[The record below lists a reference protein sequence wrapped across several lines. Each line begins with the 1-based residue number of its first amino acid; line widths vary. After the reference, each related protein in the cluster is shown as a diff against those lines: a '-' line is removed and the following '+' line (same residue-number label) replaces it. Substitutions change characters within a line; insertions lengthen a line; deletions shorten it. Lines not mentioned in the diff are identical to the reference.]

1 MTTIQNNPQVTNP
14 DLLTTQ
20 NTNEPSKTHAE
31 KVRDPGS
38 THIRLNLSEAK
49 LTPGAPLPNWTPTD
63 IVFRNLGDI
72 ESVVDSQQFNIQQL
86 LSVLIKFAATVAETS
101 KNNRFDAALAAEA
114 LKLAGA
120 EKTRDSAQLQKAA
133 GVTKFALSGAAA
145 TVSIGGGLHGLG
157 SVKTPTATP
166 TTNDIPIDTPTTTP
180 SGVDAEI
187 PGDVTSLPGGGT
199 PDVAVDTTP
208 PGPDLDLSTAG
219 QSNDVP
225 VDVATNPNEVTT
237 NNIEKPTT
245 GDTPSELTP
254 GGNTS
259 EVSTQTD
266 TDVPENV
273 ATQTDTDVPSEARVD
288 NSATGETGR
297 QEATRTEATEEDRIK
312 EAARGFD
319 KVESVSAQQHAQ
331 NTKLES
337 ELQIYRGIS
346 QLLQGFGELG
356 GSQLEGTA
364 TAVQAEG
371 QRLNALA
378 ETRQAV
384 QQSENSYA
392 EEWQQYQAKVFQLAE
407 KVNDVAHQV
416 TQRIYS

>member
-1 MTTIQNNPQVTNP
+1 MHEEELMTTIQNNPQVQNQ
-14 DLLTTQ
+14 DLLNTQ
-20 NTNEPSKTHAE
+20 NTDAASRAANTHAD
-31 KVRDPGS
+31 KVREPGT
-38 THIRLNLSEAK
+38 THIRLNLSEAAA
-49 LTPGAPLPNWTPTD
+49 TPGAPLPNWAPND

-72 ESVVDSQQFNIQQL
+72 ESVIDSQQFNIQQL
-86 LSVLIKFAATVAETS
+86 LAVLIKFAATVAETS

-120 EKTRDSAQLQKAA
+120 EKTRDSAELQKAA
-133 GVTKFALSGAAA
+133 GITKFALSGASA

-157 SVKTPTATP
+157 SVKAPTATP

-180 SGVDAEI
+180 SGVDADI
-187 PGDVTSLPGGGT
+187 PSDVTNLPGGGT
-199 PDVAVDTTP
+199 PDVGLDTAP
-208 PGPDLDLSTAG
+208 PTAADIDVSTTG
-219 QSNDVP
+219 QTTDVP
-225 VDVATNPNEVTT
+225 VDVPKDQGDIPSNVETPD
-237 NNIEKPTT
+237 T
-245 GDTPSELTP
+245 GNGAAELTP
-254 GGNTS
+254 GGGDTA

-266 TDVPENV
+266 TDIP
-273 ATQTDTDVPSEARVD
+273 DEARVD
-288 NSATGETGR
+288 NTATGETGR
-297 QEATRTEATEEDRIK
+297 QESTRTEATEEDRIK

-319 KVESVSAQQHAQ
+319 KVETVSAQQHAQ

-346 QLLQGFGELG
+346 QLLSGFGELG

-384 QQSENSYA
+384 QQSESSYA
-392 EEWQQYQAKVFQLAE
+392 EEWQQYQSKVFQLAE

>member
-1 MTTIQNNPQVTNP
+1 M
-14 DLLTTQ
+14 
-20 NTNEPSKTHAE
+20 
-31 KVRDPGS
+31 
-38 THIRLNLSEAK
+38 
-49 LTPGAPLPNWTPTD
+49 
-63 IVFRNLGDI
+63 
-72 ESVVDSQQFNIQQL
+72 
-86 LSVLIKFAATVAETS
+86 
-101 KNNRFDAALAAEA
+101 
-114 LKLAGA
+114 
-120 EKTRDSAQLQKAA
+120 
-133 GVTKFALSGAAA
+133 
-145 TVSIGGGLHGLG
+145 
-157 SVKTPTATP
+157 
-166 TTNDIPIDTPTTTP
+166 
-180 SGVDAEI
+180 DAEI

-199 PDVAVDTTP
+199 PDVGLDTTP
-208 PGPDLDLSTAG
+208 PGPDLELSTTG

-225 VDVATNPNEVTT
+225 VDVSTNPNEVATDK
-237 NNIEKPTT
+237 IETPTT

-259 EVSTQTD
+259 DVSTQTD

-288 NSATGETGR
+288 NTATGETGR